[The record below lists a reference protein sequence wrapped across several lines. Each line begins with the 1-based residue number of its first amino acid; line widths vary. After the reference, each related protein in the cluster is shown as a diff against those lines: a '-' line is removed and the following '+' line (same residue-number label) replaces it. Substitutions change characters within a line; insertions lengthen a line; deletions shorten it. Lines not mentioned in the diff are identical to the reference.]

1 VRARDQ
7 AAQSQG
13 DVTVELLDG
22 THRLDSPLRFD
33 GADSGRDGHTVT
45 WKAASGANPV
55 LSGAQP
61 VTGWELDDA
70 EAGIYKA
77 DVGAGL
83 ETRQLYV
90 DGVLAQRAQISVA
103 PSDLTLN
110 PDGLTVNNEDLGYL
124 ADLPDQQRIELVADL
139 TWTHRITPVDSI
151 SGSTVTLQQPAW
163 DNNTY
168 GWDTIQSP
176 FTTPRFFLA
185 NSHAFLDQA
194 GEWFLDSGAGTLYY
208 KPLAGQDLADTSV
221 ELPMLETLVE
231 VGGSYHEPADNL
243 RFEGLTFTGTSWL
256 GPSSS
261 DGYANMQT
269 GSILVGEQ
277 PHRPDNGFHSCARG
291 CYGFEGDRN
300 NWAQTPAAV
309 QVSAA
314 EHITFLGNTFVNLGS
329 YGLGIGNDANAHAT
343 GVGLGAQNID
353 VLANTFTESAGGGIA
368 VGGVRPDA
376 HHPSDERMV
385 NSDIRIS
392 NNEIFDTAHDYPD
405 NAAIL
410 GTYATRLTVE
420 HNYVSDMPYSGI
432 TIGWGWGANDEGGSP
447 AYVDR
452 GLYDF
457 QPIYD
462 TPTTLTDV
470 HIRGN
475 HVRNVVQYLSDAG
488 CIYTLA
494 AQPNSTIEGNFCE
507 NLGQFGMYFD
517 EGSRYI
523 AATDNVFLNN
533 ASNWAHAN
541 AGRGL
546 TTGDLTVTGNYM
558 TNPNQWIED
567 GEHGNVVTDNVH
579 FSANDIPEGAQQV
592 IDQAGPTG
600 EFDPPVLL
608 DAVLEADPE
617 TVDAGESTTVTMA
630 VENLT
635 DRPVIRQDSS
645 ITVPEGW
652 QATRTGEEPRR
663 GLMPG
668 ARATLSWEVTVADE
682 LDALVSQGAVSVT
695 VDFWAQREIYVV
707 DQSLTLTALNPLTTL
722 DGYGSVPSRFAEAGP
737 QLAILTEGA
746 DMWEDA
752 SGAFDEY
759 GTIYQEGAVGENTTV
774 TARVTHIDDTHPWA
788 KAGVVI
794 RNDLTADG
802 SSPGYAVMTVTPG
815 NGVAFQWDSDG
826 NGYLDSSSAVGGV
839 QAPAWVRLVRSG
851 SQVSGY
857 YSTDGSTWTQV
868 GPTADLDGITATQDA
883 GLIAT
888 SHTAGVTGKSEFSD
902 FSVSE

>member
-1 VRARDQ
+1 
-7 AAQSQG
+7 
-13 DVTVELLDG
+13 
-22 THRLDSPLRFD
+22 
-33 GADSGRDGHTVT
+33 
-45 WKAASGANPV
+45 
-55 LSGAQP
+55 
-61 VTGWELDDA
+61 VTGWDLDDA

-90 DGVLAQRAQISVA
+90 DGVLAQRAQISLA
-103 PSDLTLN
+103 TSDLTFN
-110 PDGLTVNNEDLGYL
+110 PDGFTINNENLGYL
-124 ADLPDQQRIELVADL
+124 PDLPDQQRIELMSDL

-151 SGSTVTLQQPAW
+151 SASTVTMQQPAW

-176 FTTPRFFLA
+176 FRTPRFFLA
-185 NSHAFLDQA
+185 NSHAFLDQP

-208 KPLAGQDLADTSV
+208 KPLPGQDLADTSV
-221 ELPMLETLVE
+221 EFPQLETLVE
-231 VGGSYHEPADNL
+231 VGGSYDEPVSNL

-256 GPSSS
+256 GPGSP

-269 GSILVGEQ
+269 GTILLGEQ
-277 PHRPDNGFHSCARG
+277 PHRPADAFHSCARG

-300 NWAQTPAAV
+300 NWAQMPAAV

-314 EHITFLGNTFVNLGS
+314 EHITFQGNTFVNLGS
-329 YGLGIGNDANAHAT
+329 VALGIGNDDNAHAT

-368 VGGVRPDA
+368 VGGVRPES

-385 NSDIRIS
+385 NSDILIS
-392 NNEIFDTAHDYPD
+392 NNRIFDTALDYRD
-405 NAAIL
+405 NSAIL

-447 AYVDR
+447 GYVER

-462 TPTTLTDV
+462 TPTTLKDV

-488 CIYTLA
+488 CIYTLS

-507 NLGQFGMYFD
+507 NIGQFGIYFD
-517 EGSRYI
+517 EGSRYLT
-523 AATDNVFLNN
+523 ASNNVFLNT
-533 ASNWAHAN
+533 ASNWIHAQI
-541 AGRGL
+541 REWL
-546 TTGDLTVTGNYM
+546 TTGDLTVTGNYT
-558 TNPNQWIED
+558 TNPNKWIED
-567 GEHGNVVTDNVH
+567 GERGNVVADNVH
-579 FSANDIPEGAQQV
+579 FSANNIPEGAQEV

-600 EFDPPVLL
+600 EFDPPVLV

-617 TVDAGESTTVTMA
+617 TVEAGESTTVTMTF
-630 VENLT
+630 ENRT
-635 DRPVIRQDSS
+635 DRPVIRQDVS

-652 QATRTGEEPRR
+652 QAVQTGEARR
-663 GLMPG
+663 RDLRPG
-668 ARATLSWEVTVADE
+668 ATAAVSWEVTAAE
-682 LDALVSQGAVSVT
+682 EFDAPVSQGAVSAKAT
-695 VDFWAQREIYVV
+695 FRAAQDTYVA
-707 DQSLTLTALNPLTTL
+707 DRSLTLTALNPLTSL
-722 DGYGSVPSRFAEAGP
+722 DGYGSVPSRFAEAGTEF
-737 QLAILTEGA
+737 AILTEGT
-746 DMWEDA
+746 DMWQDA
-752 SGAFDEY
+752 GGAFDEY
-759 GTIYQEGAVGENTTV
+759 GAIYHEGAVGENTTV
-774 TARVTHIDDTHPWA
+774 TARVTHMDNTHPWA

-794 RNDLTADG
+794 RNDVTADG
-802 SSPGYAVMTVTPG
+802 SSPGYAVMVATPG
-815 NGVAFQWDSDG
+815 NGVAFQWDSNG
-826 NGYLDSSSAVGGV
+826 NGYLNSSAAVGGV
-839 QAPAWVRLVRSG
+839 QSPAWVRLVRSG

-868 GPTADLDGITATQDA
+868 GPTVELAGITAAQDA

-888 SHTAGVTGKSEFSD
+888 SHAAGVTGRFGFSD